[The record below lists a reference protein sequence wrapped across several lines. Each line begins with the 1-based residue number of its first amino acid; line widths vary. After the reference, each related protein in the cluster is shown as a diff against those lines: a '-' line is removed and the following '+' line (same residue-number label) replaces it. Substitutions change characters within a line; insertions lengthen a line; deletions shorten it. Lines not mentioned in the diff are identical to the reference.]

1 MIIKRINLDEKFDN
15 VYLDAYIADETENF
29 KRNAIL
35 VIPGG
40 GYKVICNDREGEP
53 VALSFMAQGYNAF
66 VLRYSVDGQKVFPGQ
81 LIEASLAMK
90 HIKDNAEEYGI
101 NPEKVFVTGFS
112 AGGHL
117 AASLGILWHKKEI
130 YEACDMPFGYNKP
143 SGMMLGYPVISFNDE
158 FGHVPSGCYLFGTD
172 NLTDE
177 QVYEG
182 SLENHVDENSV
193 PLFVMHTADDQVVD
207 VRNALALA
215 NAYANAGKKFEMHI
229 YPSMPH
235 GAALANKITSC
246 GRKEWENKQ
255 IERWIADAAAWAEEI

>member
-1 MIIKRINLDEKFDN
+1 MIVKRINLDEKYDN

-40 GYKVICNDREGEP
+40 GYGVVCSDREGEP
-53 VALSFMAQGYNAF
+53 IALSFMAQGYNAF
-66 VLRYSVDGQKVFPGQ
+66 VLHYSVNYQKAFPGQ

-101 NPEKVFVTGFS
+101 NPERVFVTGFS

-130 YEACDMPFGYNKP
+130 YEAYDMPFGYNKP
-143 SGMMLGYPVISFNDE
+143 AGMMLGYPVISFNSE

-182 SLENHVDENSV
+182 SLENHVDENSA
-193 PLFVMHTADDQVVD
+193 PLFIMHTSDDQVVD
-207 VRNALALA
+207 VRNALSLA
-215 NAYANAGKKFEMHI
+215 TAYAAAGKKFELHV
-229 YPSMPH
+229 YPSAPH
-235 GAALANKITSC
+235 GVALGNKITSC
-246 GRKEWENKQ
+246 GRKEWENKR
-255 IERWIADAAAWAEEI
+255 IERWVSDAVVWADEL